1 MTISRV
7 TFNYV
12 VIGFVALFVGIVM
25 GYFGY
30 ERVVNSR
37 GSAISD
43 VSLQSA
49 VADALT
55 AALAGMPT
63 NLDGSPNPNYVY
75 NVSDEGDPYLGAED
89 AVITMIEFGDFRCGY
104 CKRFQDETIASLM
117 EQFDGRVRLVF
128 RDYPL
133 LGQSSLDA
141 ALAAE
146 CADDQGKFWE
156 FHDML
161 YTAPDQLTR
170 DMFITHATDLALDVE
185 TFTTCYDT
193 QAHLDEVV
201 QDYQDGQALGVSG
214 TPTFFINGKI
224 FVGAQPLD
232 SFIQRIDAEL
242 ATLDLETA
250 EQVS

>member
-12 VIGFVALFVGIVM
+12 VIGFVALLVGIVL

-30 ERVVNSR
+30 ERVATSR
-37 GSAISD
+37 SVSD
-43 VSLQSA
+43 ASLQSA
-49 VADALT
+49 VSDAIT
-55 AALAGMPT
+55 AALADLPT

-75 NVSDEGDPYLGAED
+75 AVSDEGDPFLGSED

-104 CKRFQDETIASLM
+104 CKRFQDETIAPLM
-117 EQFDGRVRLVF
+117 ERFDGRVRLVF

-133 LGQSSLDA
+133 LGQPSLDA

-146 CADDQGKFWE
+146 CADDQSKFWE

-161 YTAPDQLTR
+161 YIAPDQLTR
-170 DMFITHATDLALDVE
+170 DAFLSYATDLALDVE

-201 QDYQDGQALGVSG
+201 QDYQDGQTLGVSG

-224 FVGAQPLD
+224 FIGAQPLND
-232 SFIQRIDAEL
+232 FIVRIETEL
-242 ATLDLETA
+242 SAIDNA
-250 EQVS
+250 AQVS